1 MAKPDNTGIRR
12 ILRATKFS
20 AQGLAQ
26 AWQHEAAFRQ
36 ELVLVLLLVPVAAWL
51 GQTALERAVLIGC
64 CLIVLI
70 VELINSAIEAAIDR
84 HGDEHHEL
92 SGRAKDMGSA
102 AVFVSLFLVA
112 VVWGLIAA
120 ERFFGATTG

>member
-102 AVFVSLFLVA
+102 AVFISLLLVA
-112 VVWGLIAA
+112 VVWGLIAT
-120 ERFFGATTG
+120 ERFFGVAGG

>member
-84 HGDEHHEL
+84 HGDEHHVL
-92 SGRAKDMGSA
+92 SGRATDMGSA
-102 AVFVSLFLVA
+102 AVFISLLLVA
-112 VVWGLIAA
+112 VVWGLIAT
-120 ERFFGATTG
+120 ERFFGVAGG

>member
-36 ELVLVLLLVPVAAWL
+36 ELVLVLILVPVAAWL
-51 GQTALERAVLIGC
+51 GQTALERAALIGC

-92 SGRAKDMGSA
+92 TGRAKDMGSA
-102 AVFVSLFLVA
+102 AVFISLLLVA

-120 ERFFGATTG
+120 ERFFGAAGG

>member
-36 ELVLVLLLVPVAAWL
+36 ELVLVLILVPVAAWL
-51 GQTALERAVLIGC
+51 GQTALERAALIGC

-102 AVFVSLFLVA
+102 AVFISLLLVA

-120 ERFFGATTG
+120 ERFFGAAAG